1 MLKTKKKGFTIVELV
16 IVIAVIAILA
26 AVLIPTF
33 ASIIENSNKSAA
45 MQSCKSGYS
54 TYIADGTQGAS
65 KAKNKTFF
73 YDKNNDNKWGKVEY
87 GFICDSNGQ
96 FPPQTD
102 ASNYAKPGNGSSAAA
117 ITGVSKV
124 FVKQLNYTQYKKGD
138 ILSPFFFVQIT
149 IYFLKKY

>member
-33 ASIIENSNKSAA
+33 ASIIESSNKSAA

-65 KAKNKTFF
+65 KAKGKTFF
-73 YDKNNDNKWGKVEY
+73 YDKDSDNKWGADEY
-87 GFICDSNGQ
+87 GFVCDSNGQ

-102 ASNYAKPGNGSSAAA
+102 TTKYAIKGDGSSSGTA

-124 FVKQLNYTQYKKGD
+124 FVK
-138 ILSPFFFVQIT
+138 
-149 IYFLKKY
+149 